1 MTVTVNEIALPD
13 LVEKFPCEC
22 VSPDHGEGG
31 CDGEA
36 WFSVVFPCGHFHEL
50 LCRFCTDLYLEGIEA
65 GCEDCGGPLTCRDC
79 GAAIHRLV
87 VRPV

>member
-1 MTVTVNEIALPD
+1 MRLPCRAW
-13 LVEKFPCEC
+13 LRTCPASACLLTT
-22 VSPDHGEGG
+22 GEGG

-50 LCRFCTDLYLEGIEA
+50 LCRSCTDLYLEGIEA
-65 GCEDCGGPLTCRDC
+65 GCEDCGGPLTCREC
-79 GAAIHRLV
+79 GAAIYRLV